1 MTADLS
7 AAPRLLHSIKH
18 AADLLDVS
26 PNTLKTLI
34 REGDLASVMLR
45 GRRLV
50 PHEALLDY
58 VARLRRTA

>member
-1 MTADLS
+1 MTADLAS
-7 AAPRLLHSIKH
+7 VPRLLHSIKH
-18 AADLLDVS
+18 AAEQLDTSQTTV
-26 PNTLKTLI
+26 KTLI